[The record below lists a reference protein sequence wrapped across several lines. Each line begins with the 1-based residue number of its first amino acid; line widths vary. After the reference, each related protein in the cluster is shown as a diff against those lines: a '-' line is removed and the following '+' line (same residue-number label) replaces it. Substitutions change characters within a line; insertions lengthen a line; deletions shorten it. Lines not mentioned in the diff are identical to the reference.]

1 MCQLCKLAE
10 AAKTEQQMQDVLNRL
25 ASQLT
30 AANYKKKQHLN
41 QLMDKMLGFSD
52 TAEDTELAEAWE
64 RGRRGR

>member
-41 QLMDKMLGFSD
+41 QLMDRMLGFSEQD
-52 TAEDTELAEAWE
+52 EDAELAEAWE
-64 RGRRGR
+64 RNRRGH

>member
-41 QLMDKMLGFSD
+41 QLMDRMLGFSD
-52 TAEDTELAEAWE
+52 KAEDTELAEAWE